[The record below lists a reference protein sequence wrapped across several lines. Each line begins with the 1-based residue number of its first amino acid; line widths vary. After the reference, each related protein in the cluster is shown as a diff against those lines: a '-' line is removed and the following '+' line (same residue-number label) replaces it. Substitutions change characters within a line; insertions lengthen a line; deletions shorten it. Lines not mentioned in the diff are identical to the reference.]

1 MLRRIARRGIP
12 VLAALLG
19 LLAAFVAPPAHAA
32 DIGVHDLETA
42 SVPAG
47 YRQFALGSDGLD
59 FDSIEWDD
67 GAWMTYRFHGV
78 VYRYPV
84 KPDAGLAIPN
94 VGKWTDEDGTTR
106 QIDMRLS
113 VKEGDVIAFLPR
125 KGRLWWRTVH
135 TGKEAGAV
143 PYSDE
148 VRSIW
153 GTFTPADGRYGATM
167 TASFTYH
174 DTGESV
180 PDMFKGVVGFNDLDG
195 RDDQP
200 DLVTGERYTP
210 RVNEPEDVDAKTGL
224 AGAAGIGAVMLAVG
238 LPPLHW
244 TCGRQRVVRH
254 TTDPYRPV
262 E

>member
-1 MLRRIARRGIP
+1 MLRRIARGGIP

-19 LLAAFVAPPAHAA
+19 LLAVFVTPPAYAA

-42 SVPAG
+42 SMPAE

-67 GAWMTYRFHGV
+67 GAWMTYRLHGAA
-78 VYRYPV
+78 YRYPV
-84 KPDAGLAIPN
+84 KPDAGLTIPN

-135 TGKEAGAV
+135 TGKEAGAA
-143 PYSDE
+143 PYPDE

-153 GTFTPADGRYGATM
+153 GGHSRPPMDD
-167 TASFTYH
+167 TA
-174 DTGESV
+174 
-180 PDMFKGVVGFNDLDG
+180 
-195 RDDQP
+195 
-200 DLVTGERYTP
+200 
-210 RVNEPEDVDAKTGL
+210 
-224 AGAAGIGAVMLAVG
+224 
-238 LPPLHW
+238 
-244 TCGRQRVVRH
+244 
-254 TTDPYRPV
+254 RP
-262 E
+262 